1 MMKKNS
7 TKGYAILGILLV
19 LVSVVAF
26 AVPVPKTAA
35 FWIVYGFTVIAFAAQ
50 IMIWK
55 TAFGRGEALK
65 SKFLGFP
72 MIHIGIVYLV
82 AQILVL
88 AIFLCFPALPPW
100 SSVVACTVIAGIAAV
115 CVIAS
120 DVSRG
125 EIERVS
131 EKVQKKVF
139 YIKQLQVDIEI
150 LADAENDAATKIE
163 LQQLAEKVQY
173 SDPMS
178 SGQLADLEKRIAA
191 RIAELQSDTD
201 KTAIINELNL
211 LLDERNRKC
220 KIIKELLR

>member
-1 MMKKNS
+1 MKKNS
-7 TKGYAILGILLV
+7 TKGYAVLGILFV

-26 AVPVPKTAA
+26 VIPVPKNAA
-35 FWIVYGFTVIAFAAQ
+35 FWVSYGFTVIAFAAQ

-65 SKFLGFP
+65 SKFIGFP

-115 CVIAS
+115 CVIVS

-220 KIIKELLR
+220 KIIKALLK